1 MQLRPNLLTDLLP
14 FSSSPLPSHARDQTT
29 MQLRP
34 NLFTDLAEH
43 LVAQSVPL
51 AAAQATNMM
60 GETDPVRGGC
70 TWWPSRCRWQPHRP
84 PI

>member
-1 MQLRPNLLTDLLP
+1 
-14 FSSSPLPSHARDQTT
+14 

-60 GETDPVRGGC
+60 GETDPVRGERVNTG
-70 TWWPSRCRWQPHRP
+70 RG
-84 PI
+84 